1 MRLTESKMMDGIL
14 VKQTSGRKKAEKVNG
29 LVDHSGRIPL
39 LRPSTLSIID
49 LAAPLFYPQ
58 IPIVD
63 IAPRRKVV
71 WVWIC
76 CVCGYGGMKVSV
88 DPCPNC
94 CNPRCPNCDTR
105 RINTR
110 SHKDSHFQRG
120 SLSPGNVEAETGPAS
135 ELDLLPVGKILVGIV
150 TEEGGDE
157 EGETEKHV

>member
-1 MRLTESKMMDGIL
+1 MGSQLQAEDDIL
-14 VKQTSGRKKAEKVNG
+14 VGDSLEQKKAESSNG
-29 LVDHSGRIPL
+29 LVNIVDCIRL
-39 LRPSTLSIID
+39 LRLRPSGSVIAC
-49 LAAPLFYPQ
+49 AAPPICPQ
-58 IPIVD
+58 IPISE

-110 SHKDSHFQRG
+110 S
-120 SLSPGNVEAETGPAS
+120 
-135 ELDLLPVGKILVGIV
+135 
-150 TEEGGDE
+150 
-157 EGETEKHV
+157 